1 MNGDNLIPLKDVP
14 LRAIPVL
21 VFLAAPFVFG
31 TMVAELPT
39 RTLLQQILSISMGI
53 FAWASGIL
61 FFVKLFTDW
70 PHTPGLHLPP
80 PRRR

>member
-1 MNGDNLIPLKDVP
+1 MKGDNLIPLKEVP
-14 LRAIPVL
+14 LRAIPV
-21 VFLAAPFVFG
+21 VIFLAATFVFG

-70 PHTPGLHLPP
+70 PRTPGLHLPP

>member
-1 MNGDNLIPLKDVP
+1 MNGDNLIPLRDVP
-14 LRAIPVL
+14 LQAIPVL
-21 VFLAAPFVFG
+21 VFLAATFVFG

-61 FFVKLFTDW
+61 FFVKLFSDW
-70 PHTPGLHLPP
+70 PRTPGLHLPP